1 MKSENY
7 ISNQEII
14 KLYELLLR
22 SRHHFKINVD
32 VVDITWLLWDKCWG
46 SRHHFEINVDIHSR
60 HHFEINV
67 DVVDITSGRNVDG
80 VNNAAL
86 GLGYDNEAINLQQL
100 NSTDLK
106 AIIKKNCVYRADI
119 RIIFRLILCH
129 KL

>member
-14 KLYELLLR
+14 KLYELLLILS
-22 SRHHFKINVD
+22 SRHHFK
-32 VVDITWLLWDKCWG
+32 
-46 SRHHFEINVDIHSR
+46 
-60 HHFEINV
+60 INV

-100 NSTDLK
+100 NTTDLK